1 MIKETNK
8 LFLNKWKDF
17 PGPDWLKFCFV
28 LIGLTGA
35 LELIL
40 PNFNFLMFWGTDIYE
55 ATPNFIGFFIGV
67 LIINVGV
74 GICILFWLSSYLFSL
89 FQSTFQK
96 DK

>member
-1 MIKETNK
+1 
-8 LFLNKWKDF
+8 
-17 PGPDWLKFCFV
+17 
-28 LIGLTGA
+28 
-35 LELIL
+35 
-40 PNFNFLMFWGTDIYE
+40 MFWGTDIYE